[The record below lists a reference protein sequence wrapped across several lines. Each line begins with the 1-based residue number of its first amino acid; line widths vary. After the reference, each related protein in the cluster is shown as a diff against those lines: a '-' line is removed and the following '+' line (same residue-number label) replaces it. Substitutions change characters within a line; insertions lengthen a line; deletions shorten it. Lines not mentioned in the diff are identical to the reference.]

1 MSTHRIGQWGGRG
14 GHQNVY
20 RYTAKDRNC
29 MGHCD
34 WLPEDGDLCIRTQD
48 AGDHFHNY
56 VAIRQR
62 EDGMWVKCGKFG
74 AYEFGEAIFKLEER
88 DFHLALAGEA
98 ICLPNNVAQVRKAP
112 DAAGSPENRGK
123 TK

>member
-1 MSTHRIGQWGGRG
+1 MSIHRIGQWGGRG

-20 RYTAKDRNC
+20 RYTAKDRNR

-74 AYEFGEAIFKLEER
+74 AYEFGKVIFKLQER

-98 ICLPNNVAQVRKAP
+98 IRLPNDQVDLTGDPGGPNSKK
-112 DAAGSPENRGK
+112 DVTAG
-123 TK
+123 